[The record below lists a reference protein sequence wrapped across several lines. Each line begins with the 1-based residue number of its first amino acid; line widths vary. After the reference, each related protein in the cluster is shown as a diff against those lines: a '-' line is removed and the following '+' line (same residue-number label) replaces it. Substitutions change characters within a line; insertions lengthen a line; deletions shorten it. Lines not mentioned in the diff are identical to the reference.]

1 MEKIKIYEE
10 LLNRTLASLR
20 AGTFSGKE
28 RYKADVLY
36 DAIVMALREPAD
48 DNWISVEDRLPKE
61 YDSVLLVAEVTNS
74 FIFSKTDRVIT
85 IGRLKPS
92 GKWQTIGMEYLDM
105 EITHWRT
112 LPALPKGE

>member
-10 LLNRTLASLR
+10 LLNRTLTSLR

-48 DNWISVEDRLPKE
+48 DNWISVEDRLPEPYEK
-61 YDSVLLVAEVTNS
+61 VLVFGDFDNIVNY
-74 FIFSKTDRVIT
+74 RVD
-85 IGRLKPS
+85 
-92 GKWQTIGMEYLDM
+92 YLDVYG
-105 EITHWRT
+105 IWIHSFHVTHWQY
-112 LPALPKGE
+112 LPEPPKGE